1 MSPLALSEITIR
13 PAYADDDSSL
23 VRLAT
28 LDSAPVP
35 AGPLLL
41 AEVDGELRA
50 ALATDHGT
58 VVADPFFPTV
68 ELIALLRANMP
79 PSATR
84 SRADAASGSGCGRR
98 CVCSARAR
106 GSSSSPRIT
115 AERP

>member
-68 ELIALLRANMP
+68 ELIALLRKHAAVSHAIP
-79 PSATR
+79 RRRRVWFGLRTTLR
-84 SRADAASGSGCGRR
+84 LLGEGSRQQQL
-98 CVCSARAR
+98 
-106 GSSSSPRIT
+106 SSHHR
-115 AERP
+115 